1 MKRLLTT
8 FFAFTLLLVGL
19 FIVQDAPKK
28 PIGAKQFSSSA
39 QEVIEYTD
47 ESGLSGDSKIA
58 VKTGDEIKNE
68 DVQICVIGN
77 ATKSVAPDKAH
88 ITAVV
93 QTLDM
98 DMVKSKDDNFEIFNK
113 CIDVLVKAGIA
124 KENIVL
130 DSYISYP
137 SYDYNGGKTLVGYYS
152 ISTFSFDVENLSDM
166 KKYIDTA
173 TENGVTSIRN
183 IEYSLSN
190 IDEVYS
196 EVLNNAYQNA
206 VAKAKNISGRDD
218 LQVKK
223 LKEEYVYSCTTLYKT
238 YSEGLDNNNMI
249 GNIDVQARVVVEF
262 E

>member
-1 MKRLLTT
+1 MKKIFTT
-8 FFAFTLLLVGL
+8 FFALTLLLAGL

-28 PIGAKQFSSSA
+28 PIDAKHFSTSA
-39 QEVIEYTD
+39 QEIIEYTD
-47 ESGLSGDSKIA
+47 EGEISNDDKMVI
-58 VKTGDEIKNE
+58 KTSDEINKN

-77 ATKSVAPDKAH
+77 ATKSVSPDKAYV
-88 ITAVV
+88 TAVV

-98 DMVKSKDDNFEIFNK
+98 DMVKSKDNNFEIFNK
-113 CIDVLVKAGIA
+113 CIDALVNAGIA

-137 SYDYNGGKTLVGYYS
+137 SYDYNEGKTLIGYYS
-152 ISTFSFDVENLSDM
+152 ISTFSFDVENLSDL
-166 KKYIDTA
+166 KKYIDIA

-206 VAKAKNISGRDD
+206 VTKAKSISGRDD

-238 YSEGLDNNNMI
+238 YSEGLDKNNMI